1 MANQNENVPVEGR
14 DGHIGWIN
22 PREQTAG
29 GTEVLIRLENGQAIL
44 APKELLVPQKSGGY
58 YIPLSSDQFQED
70 VMVAGGQQ
78 QARET
83 LMVVP
88 VLVEKADIGKKVTGN
103 TVRISKKVKERRERI
118 ENTGFTEQVHVEHVP
133 VNAEVQVTPK
143 IRTEGDTTI
152 IPVFEEM
159 LVIQKRVV
167 LREEVRV
174 RVEKVPHEPQ
184 EFTLRSEVVEIER
197 PDIGEKVQK
206 EE

>member
-1 MANQNENVPVEGR
+1 MADQTENVPVEGR
-14 DGHIGWIN
+14 DGQIGWIN
-22 PREQTAG
+22 PREQTSG
-29 GTEVLIRLENGQAIL
+29 GPEVLIRLTNGQAIL
-44 APKELLVPQKSGGY
+44 APRELLVPQKSGGY

-70 VMVAGGQQ
+70 VVVAGGQQ
-78 QARET
+78 QAKET

-88 VLVEKADIGKKVTGN
+88 VLVEKADIGKKVSGN

-118 ENTGFTEQVHVEHVP
+118 ENTGFTEQVHVEHVK

-152 IPVFEEM
+152 IPVFEEV
-159 LVIQKRVV
+159 LVIQKRVI

-184 EFTLRSEVVEIER
+184 EFTLRSEAVEIER
-197 PDIGEKVQK
+197 PEIGERISK

>member
-1 MANQNENVPVEGR
+1 MADQTENVPVEGR
-14 DGHIGWIN
+14 DGQIGWIN

-29 GTEVLIRLENGQAIL
+29 GTEVLIRLTNGQAIL
-44 APKELLVPQKSGGY
+44 APRELLVPQKSGGY
-58 YIPLSSDQFQED
+58 YIPLSSDQFEEGVQ
-70 VMVAGGQQ
+70 VAGQQ

-88 VLVEKADIGKKVTGN
+88 VLVEKADIGKKVSGN

-152 IPVFEEM
+152 IPVFEEV
-159 LVIQKRVV
+159 LVIQKRVI

-184 EFTLRSEVVEIER
+184 EFTLRSEAVEIER
-197 PDIGEKVQK
+197 PEISHSVTKK
-206 EE
+206 E